1 MSVPVPPDPTDPTD
15 PTDPAALDDRR
26 PDLGDRLL
34 ASLEALVE
42 QHRRRAT
49 GDATADGELIAAE
62 AAHRLAVARTAPSR
76 TPG

>member
-1 MSVPVPPDPTDPTD
+1 MSVPVPPDPTDPTE
-15 PTDPAALDDRR
+15 PAALDRR